1 MISIIIPVY
10 NVRDYLDICL
20 SSIAAQSYF
29 DWECILVDDGSR
41 DGSGELC
48 DKWAEKE
55 SRMHVVHQ
63 ENSGV
68 SCARN
73 RGLGLAK
80 GEYVV
85 FVDSDDYVDTDYLLN
100 LSTEPSADLFV
111 TGVKH
116 MRHDN
121 TCVIFEPLADARYGL
136 DVNNME
142 NFIDLNYK
150 YLLFAPFSKRYRLSV
165 IRENALEFP
174 VGCSYGEDLRFN
186 YNYMRCIGEI
196 AQKKYSGYCYRYGNG
211 STLSTKPR
219 PDQFLQDYEEWQFL
233 RAFFQDT
240 NLLCETSKCFLYNR
254 LWGFVYNGILSTPA
268 SNKMIL
274 SIPEIRDLKS
284 YKHVFDCSWWIK
296 FCIVH
301 RLYFVFRR

>member
-20 SSIAAQSYF
+20 SSIAAQSYS

-73 RGLGLAK
+73 RGLELAK

-85 FVDSDDYVDTDYLLN
+85 FVDSDDFVDADYLLN
-100 LSTEPSADLFV
+100 LSMEPSADLLV
-111 TGVKH
+111 TGLKYL
-116 MRHDN
+116 RADN
-121 TCVIFEPLADARYGL
+121 TSVIYEPLTDARYGL
-136 DVNNME
+136 DVDNME
-142 NFIDLNYK
+142 NFIDLNNK
-150 YLLFAPFSKRYRLSV
+150 YLLFGPCAKRYRLSV
-165 IRENALEFP
+165 IRENSIEFP

-186 YNYMRCIGEI
+186 YNYLRCVEEV
-196 AQKKYSGYCYRYGNG
+196 AQKMYSGYCYRCGNG
-211 STLSTKPR
+211 STLSTKVR
-219 PDQFLQDYEEWQFL
+219 PDQFFQDYEQWQIL
-233 RAFFQDT
+233 RAFFQDK
-240 NLLCETSKCFLYNR
+240 NLWCEISKTFLYKR
-254 LWGFVYNGILSTPA
+254 LWGIVYDGLFSTLS
-268 SNKMIL
+268 SNKKIL

-284 YKHVFDCSWWIK
+284 YMHVFNCAWWIK

-301 RLYFVFRR
+301 RLYFVFRK